1 MGIINNMGEEK
12 KKEPKSGSDE
22 SGDGMLGDGL
32 GAAEE
37 MMDLDN
43 FFPPNDDEVYRSLNS
58 QEGEPV
64 LQQCCCCI
72 CNCETKA
79 T

>member
-1 MGIINNMGEEK
+1 MGEKDK
-12 KKEPKSGSDE
+12 KDPKSEKSSDE
-22 SGDGMLGDGL
+22 SDDNLMGDGL

-43 FFPPNDDEVYRSLNS
+43 FFPPADDEVYRSLNS